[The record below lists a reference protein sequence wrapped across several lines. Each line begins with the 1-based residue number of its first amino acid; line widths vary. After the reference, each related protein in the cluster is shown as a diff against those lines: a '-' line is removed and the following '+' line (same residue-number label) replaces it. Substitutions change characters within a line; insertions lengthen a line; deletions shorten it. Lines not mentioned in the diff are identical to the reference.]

1 MLGGGLGGVMFG
13 GGGGGGKPSRSNVVL
28 SVVALT
34 ASSIILSKLVFS
46 DESDVGVGSV
56 VLFILWIILFLEL
69 LIPEFR
75 LDSGLVSVVGNCE
88 EGMGRPGITRLG
100 TLPKEPTF
108 VPLEEARGKGNEEFF
123 LLTNQ
128 SGSCGAVLGLG
139 GM

>member
-28 SVVALT
+28 SVVGVT
-34 ASSIILSKLVFS
+34 ASSTILLKLVFS
-46 DESDVGVGSV
+46 DESDAEIRSV
-56 VLFILWIILFLEL
+56 VLFIFWAIVFLEL

-75 LDSGLVSVVGNCE
+75 LDLGPESVVRDCE

-100 TLPKEPTF
+100 TLPKEPTL
-108 VPLEEARGKGNEEFF
+108 VPLEEVLDEGNEEFF

-128 SGSCGAVLGLG
+128 AGS
-139 GM
+139 